1 LAYFHG
7 NAQNIIGIKEMRR
20 FGAVK
25 REKIESVK
33 FDQSERE
40 ERRTKEYES
49 AWLSIVVIAIGE
61 GRSRANARK
70 NEI

>member
-1 LAYFHG
+1 
-7 NAQNIIGIKEMRR
+7 MRR

-40 ERRTKEYES
+40 ERRMKEYES
-49 AWLSIVVIAIGE
+49 AWLSIVVIAIGRGTKKGECE
-61 GRSRANARK
+61 GK
-70 NEI
+70 MKYKEGL